1 MTTKAYKGN
10 IGNILNNCAHGRF
23 GEFESSSKTQVY
35 KGLNSYMVEWWLG
48 WLRNF
53 GFSCIKLCLV

>member
-10 IGNILNNCAHGRF
+10 IGNMLNNFAHGR
-23 GEFESSSKTQVY
+23 FESSSKTQVY
-35 KGLNSYMVEWWLG
+35 KGLNSYRVEW